1 MMPLED
7 LTEISLVQ
15 GCGGTAGGVKEYVD
29 SDKEI
34 GGIKKAGTATFNLL
48 SYSVEFFV
56 PAGGA
61 DYDICSRVNAREN
74 VIEHCFWRGE
84 V

>member
-7 LTEISLVQ
+7 LTKISLVQ
-15 GCGGTAGGVKEYVD
+15 GCGRATGSFKQYVD
-29 SDKEI
+29 PDKEI
-34 GGIKKAGTATFNLL
+34 RRIKKACPAIFNLL
-48 SYSVEFFV
+48 SYSVQFFV
-56 PAGGA
+56 LAGGA